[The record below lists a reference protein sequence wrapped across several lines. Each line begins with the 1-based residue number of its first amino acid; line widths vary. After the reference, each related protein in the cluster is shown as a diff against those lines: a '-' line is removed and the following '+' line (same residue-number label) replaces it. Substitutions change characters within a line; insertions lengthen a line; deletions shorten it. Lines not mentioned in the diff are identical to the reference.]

1 MTWHAAILPACRA
14 TTVIRARRCPT
25 DRAASASS
33 RSSYVTNRFCS
44 SAGPTSEPGEY
55 PAARWTN
62 SRPSSRASRVRSAR
76 RRASR
81 SFRGSYSGSSRI
93 RLASSSTP
101 TATSIGSSGS
111 RSSSAWRQATAHQ
124 PGVPGASLRPV
135 RPDTRARD
143 RRGARAARRCV
154 SRRARSTGGRLS
166 EIRGTTTLVGL
177 LHRTGTARP
186 PRPRTRRPARLRLR
200 RRPGAFRP
208 PFDCRDDSGPV
219 EARTTADPLDGSR

>member
-1 MTWHAAILPACRA
+1 MPNRPRRVGVVAFVVRDQSLLLECRA
-14 TTVIRARRCPT
+14 DFGTWGVPGGALDEFETIEQGVAREVREETGLEVVSRELFGIFSDPSRIIEHT
-25 DRAASASS
+25 DGNIHRLLRVAFVVGVATGDRASARSPWSFASS
-33 RSSYVTNRFCS
+33 RS
-44 SAGPTSEPGEY
+44 AGC
-55 PAARWTN
+55 A
-62 SRPSSRASRVRSAR
+62 SSRSGRRSR
-76 RRASR
+76 
-81 SFRGSYSGSSRI
+81 
-93 RLASSSTP
+93 
-101 TATSIGSSGS
+101 
-111 RSSSAWRQATAHQ
+111 RSSMR
-124 PGVPGASLRPV
+124 
-135 RPDTRARD
+135 
-143 RRGARAARRCV
+143 

>member
-1 MTWHAAILPACRA
+1 M
-14 TTVIRARRCPT
+14 IRARRCRT

-76 RRASR
+76 RRPSR
-81 SFRGSYSGSSRI
+81 SFRRGQH
-93 RLASSSTP
+93 P
-101 TATSIGSSGS
+101 
-111 RSSSAWRQATAHQ
+111 SAPHGRVRRRRGGRRPAHQ

-177 LHRTGTARP
+177 LHRTGAARP